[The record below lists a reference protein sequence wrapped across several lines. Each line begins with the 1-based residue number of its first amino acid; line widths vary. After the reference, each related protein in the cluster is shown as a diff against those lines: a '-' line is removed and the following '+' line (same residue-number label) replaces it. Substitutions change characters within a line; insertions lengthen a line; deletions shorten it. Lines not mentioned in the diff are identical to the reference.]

1 MAYAETAHGK
11 LYYEVFDQVA
21 PWETQRESIVF
32 HHGIGADPGI
42 WTEWLPLLTDR
53 YRVVRFDMRG
63 YGRSHIPAADFR
75 WTIDLLALDLL
86 AVADAAGAGRAHF
99 VGESIGGTVV
109 LQLAITHPQ
118 RVATLTVSNGA
129 HVGGSIQGVQAWER
143 TIDEQG
149 IKAWSDQFMRDR
161 FVDGALDE
169 SKYAWYARQQESWQ
183 RDSILNALRAL
194 VGADLRP
201 RLPAVTC
208 PVLLMHGDRSPFIPV
223 EIMVDLYRRLGNA
236 RLQIFPNARHGLP
249 FSHAKACAQALRGF
263 LAEAR
268 ARKQSTQSNLR
279 SIES

>member
-1 MAYAETAHGK
+1 MAYAETPNGN
-11 LYYEVFDQVA
+11 LYYEIFDQVA
-21 PWETQRESIVF
+21 PWAAQGETIVF

-42 WTEWLPLLTDR
+42 WTDWLPWLADR
-53 YRVVRFDMRG
+53 YRIVRFDMRG
-63 YGRSHIPAADFR
+63 YGRSHIPPADFK
-75 WTIDLLALDLL
+75 WSIDLLSQDLI
-86 AVADAAGAGRAHF
+86 AVADAAGAARAHF

-109 LQLAITHPQ
+109 LQCAITHPA

-129 HVGGSIQGVQAWER
+129 HVGGSIQGVQAWQR

-169 SKYAWYARQQESWQ
+169 KKYAWYARQQESWQ

-201 RLPAVTC
+201 HLAAVIC

-223 EIMVDLYRRLGNA
+223 ETMVDLYRRLGNA

-249 FSHAKACAQALRGF
+249 FSHANACAQALRGF

-268 ARKQSTQSNLR
+268 ASQSNA
-279 SIES
+279 

>member
-1 MAYAETAHGK
+1 MAYAETPHGR
-11 LYYEVFDQVA
+11 LYYEVFDQLA
-21 PWETQRESIVF
+21 PWEARAETIVF

-42 WTEWLPLLTDR
+42 WADWLPLLTDR

-63 YGRSHIPAADFR
+63 YGRSCIPPADLK
-75 WTIDLLALDLL
+75 WTIDLLVQDLL
-86 AVADAAGAGRAHF
+86 AVADAAGAGGAHF

-109 LQLAITHPQ
+109 LLFAITHPL

-129 HVGGSIQGVQAWER
+129 HVGGPIQGVQAWQR

-169 SKYAWYARQQESWQ
+169 SRYAWYARRQESWP

-194 VGADLRP
+194 VNTDLRS
-201 RLPAVTC
+201 RLSEVTC

-223 EIMVDLYRRLGNA
+223 ETLVDLYRCLSNS

-249 FSHAKACAQALRGF
+249 FSHARACAQALREF
-263 LAEAR
+263 LSGAHGSL
-268 ARKQSTQSNLR
+268 STN
-279 SIES
+279 

>member
-1 MAYAETAHGK
+1 MPYADTGNGS
-11 LYYEVFDQVA
+11 LYYEVVDLIV
-21 PWETQRESIVF
+21 PWETRRETIIF
-32 HHGIGADPGI
+32 HHGIGADPGV

-53 YRVVRFDMRG
+53 YRIVRFDMRG
-63 YGRSHIPAADFR
+63 YGHSHIPPGDFS
-75 WTIDLLALDLL
+75 WTIDLLARDLL

-99 VGESIGGTVV
+99 VGESIGGTAV
-109 LQLAITHPQ
+109 LQFAITHPQ

-129 HVGGSIQGVQAWER
+129 HVGGSLQGVQAWQR

-149 IKAWSDQFMRDR
+149 LKSWSDQFMRDR
-161 FVDGALDE
+161 FVDGALDA

-201 RLPAVTC
+201 RLSAVTC
-208 PVLLMHGDRSPFIPV
+208 PVLLLHGDRSPFIPV
-223 EIMVDLYRRLGNA
+223 EIMVDLYRCLGNA

-249 FSHAKACAQALRGF
+249 FSHAKACARTLREF

-268 ARKQSTQSNLR
+268 DGKQSTQ
-279 SIES
+279 